1 MQPCC
6 LFLDVFDTLTQW
18 LCRPVPVVFTS
29 TEIAGVLRVK
39 GDNQKATS
47 LAVQS
52 LRNLRQRSKVLVAA
66 AVAVVVVNR
75 SFLSPVVISTIRH
88 RYTFS
93 LSRYTFSCLVE
104 TAETASGSAEAASAV
119 KERPLLPVVDT
130 SVAPTATVDT
140 VDRPFVSVVVIDAP
154 SVTVDV
160 VDRPSLSFVVIAA
173 PTATE
178 AVDVVDR
185 PSLSVVA
192 AVAAIAIVE
201 VVDGPSLSFVDS
213 IAAIIVVVETGSR
226 LNQDL
231 TKHT

>member
-1 MQPCC
+1 MKPCC

-18 LCRPVPVVFTS
+18 LCRPVSVVFTS

-47 LAVQS
+47 PAVQS
-52 LRNLRQRSKVLVAA
+52 LRNPRQRSKVLVAA

-75 SFLSPVVISTIRH
+75 SFLSPVVISTIHH

-93 LSRYTFSCLVE
+93 LSRCTFSCLVE

-140 VDRPFVSVVVIDAP
+140 VDRPSVSVVVIDAP

-173 PTATE
+173 PTAT

>member
-1 MQPCC
+1 MKPCC

-18 LCRPVPVVFTS
+18 LCRPVSVVFTS

-47 LAVQS
+47 PAVQS
-52 LRNLRQRSKVLVAA
+52 LRNPRQRSKVLVAA

-75 SFLSPVVISTIRH
+75 SFLSPVVISTIRQ

-93 LSRYTFSCLVE
+93 LSRYSFSCLVE

-130 SVAPTATVDT
+130 SVAPTATVGT
-140 VDRPFVSVVVIDAP
+140 VDRPFVSVVAIDAP

-160 VDRPSLSFVVIAA
+160 VDRPSLSFVVTAA
-173 PTATE
+173 PTAT
-178 AVDVVDR
+178 AVNVIDR

-192 AVAAIAIVE
+192 AVAVISVVE

>member
-1 MQPCC
+1 MVITNT
-6 LFLDVFDTLTQW
+6 DIV
-18 LCRPVPVVFTS
+18 
-29 TEIAGVLRVK
+29 GVLRVK
-39 GDNQKATS
+39 GDNKKATS
-47 LAVQS
+47 RPVQS
-52 LRNLRQRSKVLVAA
+52 LRNPRQRSKVLVAA
-66 AVAVVVVNR
+66 AVAVNR
-75 SFLSPVVISTIRH
+75 SLLSPVVISTIHH

-104 TAETASGSAEAASAV
+104 TAETGSAETASGSAEAASAA
-119 KERPLLPVVDT
+119 KDRPLLPVVDT
-130 SVAPTATVDT
+130 SVAPTPTVYT

-154 SVTVDV
+154 SVTVDI
-160 VDRPSLSFVVIAA
+160 VDRPPLSFVVIAA

-192 AVAAIAIVE
+192 AVAAIGIVE
-201 VVDGPSLSFVDS
+201 VVDGPSPSFVDS
-213 IAAIIVVVETGSR
+213 IVAIIVVVETGSR

>member
-1 MQPCC
+1 MKPCC

-18 LCRPVPVVFTS
+18 LCRPVSVVFTS

-47 LAVQS
+47 PPVQS
-52 LRNLRQRSKVLVAA
+52 LRNPRQRSKVLVAA

-75 SFLSPVVISTIRH
+75 SFLFPVVISTIHH
-88 RYTFS
+88 RYT

-140 VDRPFVSVVVIDAP
+140 VDRPFVSVVCCRPCVCF
-154 SVTVDV
+154 SGLLLTVC
-160 VDRPSLSFVVIAA
+160 LFLW
-173 PTATE
+173 T
-178 AVDVVDR
+178 AVDCC
-185 PSLSVVA
+185 
-192 AVAAIAIVE
+192 
-201 VVDGPSLSFVDS
+201 
-213 IAAIIVVVETGSR
+213 
-226 LNQDL
+226 
-231 TKHT
+231 

>member
-1 MQPCC
+1 M
-6 LFLDVFDTLTQW
+6 
-18 LCRPVPVVFTS
+18 
-29 TEIAGVLRVK
+29 
-39 GDNQKATS
+39 
-47 LAVQS
+47 
-52 LRNLRQRSKVLVAA
+52 LVAA
-66 AVAVVVVNR
+66 AVAVVVANR
-75 SFLSPVVISTIRH
+75 SFLSPVVTSTIHH

-93 LSRYTFSCLVE
+93 LSRFSCLVK
-104 TAETASGSAEAASAV
+104 TAETASGSAEAASAA
-119 KERPLLPVVDT
+119 KDRPFLPVVDT

-154 SVTVDV
+154 SVTVDI

-192 AVAAIAIVE
+192 AVAVISVVE

-213 IAAIIVVVETGSR
+213 IVAIIVVVETGSR